1 MAKSMIYTLSEE
13 NPHRMVVGRK
23 PWAVGGELKSQA
35 DCDSG
40 VMIQIELYA
49 GKKAMAQRKYVKE
62 YGATVATT
70 LRLAEPWK
78 GSGRQEVADSWFMG
92 MDCVAAMKG
101 ELGLDIAGP
110 VKGKPRFVPIAE
122 MKALLKKGRR
132 HRGDYI
138 VAKTTHKG
146 VVIYCVCWNDRHVK
160 FFLFSD
166 GATVPGL
173 PASKRR
179 QDKDGNTYKTLI
191 QCPAILGECYYPD
204 FGWVDRNNRIR
215 MDCFGLDFSWASTS
229 IEKHYMRGMKGMNVT
244 DAYSAIRYFQPQRF
258 AKFQDGLEELVDS
271 LLGISA
277 IMPMSPVR
285 EVSSTMIAMG
295 GAAGHRRSPRS
306 MKLHEPI
313 ELGEQLPARCR
324 NAGAKGHGS
333 ANYRRKVQVMCAIC
347 GLYKVTFGCRVC
359 KDKKCR
365 PLAICPAG
373 SRNLGVDLGLRDC
386 WARHKIHGVP
396 SSKDDKAD
404 WRGSWWSGYEAHRKL
419 KAQKA
424 QKRPRHS
431 TG

>member
-1 MAKSMIYTLSEE
+1 
-13 NPHRMVVGRK
+13 
-23 PWAVGGELKSQA
+23 
-35 DCDSG
+35 
-40 VMIQIELYA
+40 
-49 GKKAMAQRKYVKE
+49 
-62 YGATVATT
+62 
-70 LRLAEPWK
+70 
-78 GSGRQEVADSWFMG
+78 
-92 MDCVAAMKG
+92 
-101 ELGLDIAGP
+101 
-110 VKGKPRFVPIAE
+110 
-122 MKALLKKGRR
+122 
-132 HRGDYI
+132 
-138 VAKTTHKG
+138 
-146 VVIYCVCWNDRHVK
+146 VK

-313 ELGEQLPARCR
+313 ELGEQLPAHCR